1 MAGGERIVIMG
12 GGYAGLLA
20 AARASRGGHA
30 EVTLVDARPAFVQ
43 RIRLHEAL
51 AGSEPK
57 QLAYAPALARRGAS
71 FVQAR
76 VTSLDLARSR
86 VLGIGLDGRDLELP
100 WDRLVLALG
109 SRAARIP
116 GDERAIRLD
125 SPAAVR
131 EAHARLA
138 RLQARAGR
146 VLVAGGGATA
156 IEVAAELASRLPG
169 LRVTLASRDE
179 IGALDS
185 GAGGAHLRAALDALG
200 VERLSGASV
209 ASLEPGRAWLSEG
222 GALDFDEVVS
232 CVGFEASPLA
242 RESGLPVDA
251 RGRVPVDRE
260 LRLPGRED
268 VFVAGDAAAFDFG
281 GEPLRMACATA
292 LPMGAH
298 AGANALLAA
307 RGEQPRPFGFAYTA
321 RCTSLGRRDGLFQVV
336 DPEDRALPRVFTG
349 RSGAVWKEAICR
361 MTYAVVT
368 GELRFGLPLYHW
380 PVHQPRAGQALA
392 HPA

>member
-1 MAGGERIVIMG
+1 MAGAERIVILG
-12 GGYAGLLA
+12 GGYAGMLA
-20 AARASRGGHA
+20 AARASRGGLA
-30 EVTLVDARPAFVQ
+30 RVTLVDARPAFVQ

-71 FVQAR
+71 FAQAR
-76 VTSLDLARSR
+76 VTGIDLARSR
-86 VLGIGLDGRDLELP
+86 VRGVGLDGRELELP

-109 SRAARIP
+109 SRTARIP

-125 SPAAVR
+125 SPAAAR

-146 VLVAGGGATA
+146 VLVVGGGATA

-169 LRVTLASRDE
+169 LRLTLASRE
-179 IGALDS
+179 EVGARDS
-185 GAGGAHLRAALDALG
+185 AAGGAHLRAALNALG
-200 VERLSGASV
+200 VERLSGVSV
-209 ASLEPGRAWLSEG
+209 ASLEPGRAWLSGG
-222 GALDFDEVVS
+222 GALDCDEAV
-232 CVGFEASPLA
+232 CCIGFEAQALA

-251 RGRVPVDRE
+251 QGRVSVDPE
-260 LRLPGRED
+260 LRLPGRGD
-268 VFVAGDAAAFDFG
+268 VFAAGDAAAFDFG
-281 GEPLRMACATA
+281 GEALRMACATA

-298 AGANALLAA
+298 AGSNALRAA
-307 RGEQPRPFGFAYTA
+307 RGEQPRPFGFAYGA
-321 RCTSLGRRDGLFQVV
+321 RCTSLGRHDGLFQVV

-349 RSGAVWKEAICR
+349 RSGSIWKEAICR
-361 MTYAVVT
+361 MTYAVVS

-380 PVHQPRAGQALA
+380 PVHQPQAGTALA
-392 HPA
+392 RPA